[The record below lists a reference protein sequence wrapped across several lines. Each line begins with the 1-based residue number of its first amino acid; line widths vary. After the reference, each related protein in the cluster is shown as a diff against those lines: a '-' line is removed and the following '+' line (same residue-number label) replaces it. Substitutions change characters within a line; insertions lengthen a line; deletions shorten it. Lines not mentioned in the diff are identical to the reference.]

1 MTLTNVTLVGMGPRG
16 LSVLE
21 RILEHAHRL
30 PADARLHIDV
40 IDAGEAG
47 QGSHPSRQPDHLL
60 INTVASQITM
70 FAPQSIAGGDTRDRN
85 HRGAGASLVE
95 WASAS
100 GYRRFGQRYF
110 RVEDGSGAA
119 ITEFDHLPRSLL
131 GEYLAWV
138 YDRVVTRLPERITVA
153 HHRSRVLDIEERE
166 SRFQV
171 RLESGY
177 TYPTDYVFLVTGHG
191 RRKPT
196 DDDLRART
204 FVEQHVGRNPKLGF
218 FASPY
223 PVAGLASISSQ
234 ATVAVQGF
242 GLTAHDVISELT
254 LGRGGRYV
262 QSANGLRYEASGR
275 EPRILLFSR
284 NCLPFAARGVNQKG
298 LTGKHHAQ
306 FFTPAAVHAL
316 ADAAQRTRNDPRVD
330 FRAEVLPLIVKEMAY
345 AYRSAALQQAVDPAA
360 FEPTAAEQQAI
371 DEILWPLRGR
381 RFASADAFRQFFD
394 RLFAD
399 DLAHAFKGNL
409 TSPVK
414 AATDVL
420 RDTREALRVAIEF
433 GGSTPDSQRFFV
445 EEFNAITNRIAFGP
459 PKQRNVEFL
468 ALRAAGLLELGG
480 GPGARV
486 SGDPETGQFR
496 IDTPYTEGV
505 AQRFA
510 DVLIAARLDT
520 YSPLSDDAVL
530 TANLL
535 RRGLVRPYRNGDY
548 HPGGIDIDAQSRP
561 IGSNGRAHPRLWA
574 IGFVVEG
581 AHFYTHALPRP
592 QIASRQTADAERCVL
607 QLFDALDRQRAAA
620 TAPATIPADDLKET
634 A

>member
-1 MTLTNVTLVGMGPRG
+1 
-16 LSVLE
+16 
-21 RILEHAHRL
+21 
-30 PADARLHIDV
+30 
-40 IDAGEAG
+40 
-47 QGSHPSRQPDHLL
+47 
-60 INTVASQITM
+60 
-70 FAPQSIAGGDTRDRN
+70 
-85 HRGAGASLVE
+85 
-95 WASAS
+95 
-100 GYRRFGQRYF
+100 
-110 RVEDGSGAA
+110 
-119 ITEFDHLPRSLL
+119 
-131 GEYLAWV
+131 
-138 YDRVVTRLPERITVA
+138 VVKRLPERITVV
-153 HHRSRVLDIEERE
+153 HHRSRVLDVEERE
-166 SRFQV
+166 QRFQV
-171 RLESGY
+171 KLENGY

-191 RRKPT
+191 KRKPT
-196 DDDLRART
+196 DDDLRARS

-223 PVAGLASISSQ
+223 PVVGLASISSQ

-242 GLTAHDVISELT
+242 GLTAHDVVSELT

-262 QSANGLRYEASGR
+262 ETADGLRYEASGK

-306 FFTPAAVHAL
+306 FFTPAAVRAL

-330 FRAEVLPLIVKEMAY
+330 FRAEVLPLILKEMAY
-345 AYRSAALQQAVDPAA
+345 AYRSTALRQAVDPAT
-360 FEPTAAEQQAI
+360 FEPTATEQQAI
-371 DEILWPLRGR
+371 DAILWPLKGR
-381 RFASADAFRQFFD
+381 RFASAEAFQQFFD
-394 RLFAD
+394 QHFND

-420 RDTREALRVAIEF
+420 RDTREALRTAVEF

-445 EEFNAITNRIAFGP
+445 DEFNAITNRIAFGP

-468 ALRAAGLLELGG
+468 ALRAAGVLELGG

-486 SGDPETGQFR
+486 SGDPASAQFR

-505 AQRFA
+505 TQRFA
-510 DVLIAARLDT
+510 DVLIAARLDSF
-520 YSPLSDDAVL
+520 SPLTDDSVL

-535 RRGLVRPYRNGDY
+535 RRGLIRPYRNGDY
-548 HPGGIDIDAQSRP
+548 HPGGIDIDTQSRP
-561 IGSNGRAHPRLWA
+561 IGSNGRAHSRLWA
-574 IGFVVEG
+574 IGFLVEG

-607 QLFDALDRQRAAA
+607 QLFDALDRQRSVAAIES
-620 TAPATIPADDLKET
+620 TVPADDLEET

>member
-21 RILEHAHRL
+21 RILEHARRL

-40 IDAGEAG
+40 IDAGECG

-70 FAPQSIAGGDTRDRN
+70 FAPVSVAGGGSN
-85 HRGAGASLVE
+85 GPSLVE

-138 YDRVVTRLPERITVA
+138 YDRVVRLLPERITVA
-153 HHRSRVLDIEERE
+153 HHRTRVLDVEERE

-171 RLESGY
+171 RLENGY

-196 DDDLRART
+196 DDDLRNSA
-204 FVEQHVGRNPKLGF
+204 FVKQHVARNPKLGF

-223 PVAGLASISSQ
+223 PVAGLSSISAQ
-234 ATVAVQGF
+234 ASVAVQGF

-254 LGRGGRYV
+254 LGRGGRYM
-262 QSANGLRYEASGR
+262 QTQNGLRYEPSGK
-275 EPRILLFSR
+275 EPHILLFSR

-298 LTGKHHAQ
+298 LTGKHQAQ
-306 FFTPAAVHAL
+306 FFTPAAVRAL
-316 ADAAQRTRNDPRVD
+316 AEATKSARSDPRVD
-330 FRAEVLPLIVKEMAY
+330 FRVDVLPLIIKEMAY
-345 AYRSAALQQAVDPAA
+345 AYRSAALQKTVDPAT
-360 FEPTAAEQQAI
+360 FEATPGEQQAI
-371 DEILWPLRGR
+371 EAILWPLKGR
-381 RFASADAFRQFFD
+381 SFVSAQAFQRFFD
-394 RLFAD
+394 EQFND

-409 TSPVK
+409 ASPVK

-420 RDTREALRVAIEF
+420 RDTREALRTAVEF
-433 GGSTPDSQRFFV
+433 GGLTPGSHRFFV
-445 EEFNAITNRIAFGP
+445 EEFNAITNRVAFGP

-468 ALRAAGLLELGG
+468 ALRAAGVLDLAG
-480 GPGARV
+480 GPGASV
-486 SGDPETGQFR
+486 SGDPQSSQFR
-496 IDTPYTEGV
+496 IDTPYTEG
-505 AQRFA
+505 ATQRFA
-510 DVLIAARLDT
+510 DVLIAARLDS
-520 YSPLSDDAVL
+520 YSPLTDDSVL
-530 TANLL
+530 TANLR
-535 RRGLVRPYRNGDY
+535 RRGLIRPYRNGDY
-548 HPGGIDIDAQSRP
+548 HPGGIDIDTQSRP
-561 IGSNGRAHPRLWA
+561 IGRSGRPHPRLWA
-574 IGFVVEG
+574 IGFLVEG

-607 QLFDALDRQRAAA
+607 QLFDAIDSRRPAAA
-620 TAPATIPADDLKET
+620 SPDDTIPAADLQET

>member
-21 RILEHAHRL
+21 RILEHAQRL

-70 FAPQSIAGGDTRDRN
+70 FAPHSVAGGD
-85 HRGAGASLVE
+85 GGGPSLVE
-95 WASAS
+95 WAAER

-110 RVEDGSGAA
+110 RVEDGSGEA

-138 YDRVVTRLPERITVA
+138 YDRVVKLLPERITVA
-153 HHRSRVLDIEERE
+153 HHRSRVLDVEERGR
-166 SRFQV
+166 RFQV
-171 RLESGY
+171 RLENGY
-177 TYPTDYVFLVTGHG
+177 VYPADFVFLVTGHG

-196 DDDLRART
+196 DDDQRAGV
-204 FVEQHVGRNPKLGF
+204 FVERHVARNPKLGF

-223 PVAGLASISSQ
+223 PVMGLSTISAQ

-262 QSANGLRYEASGR
+262 ETANGLQYEASGR
-275 EPRILLFSR
+275 EPRILMFSR

-298 LTGKHHAQ
+298 LTGKHQAQ
-306 FFTPAAVHAL
+306 FFTPAAVRAL
-316 ADAAQRTRNDPRVD
+316 ADAAKRARNDPRID
-330 FRAEVLPLIVKEMAY
+330 FRADVLPLIVKEMAY
-345 AYRSAALQQAVDPAA
+345 AYRSAARQQTVDPAT
-360 FEPTAAEQQAI
+360 FEATPDERQAI
-371 DEILWPLRGR
+371 DAILWPLKGR
-381 RFASADAFRQFFD
+381 RFASAAAFQQFFD
-394 RLFAD
+394 QQFND

-420 RDTREALRVAIEF
+420 RDTREALRTAVEF
-433 GGSTPDSQRFFV
+433 GGSLPDSQRFFV
-445 EEFNAITNRIAFGP
+445 EEFNAITNRVAFGP
-459 PKQRNVEFL
+459 PKRRNVEFL
-468 ALRAAGLLELGG
+468 ALRAAGLLDLAG

-486 SGDPETGQFR
+486 SGDPASSQFR
-496 IDTPYTEGV
+496 IDTPYTDGTTE
-505 AQRFA
+505 RFA
-510 DVLIAARLDT
+510 DVLIAARLDSF
-520 YSPLSDDAVL
+520 SPLTDDSAL

-535 RRGLVRPYRNGDY
+535 RRGLIRPYRNGDY
-548 HPGGIDIDAQSRP
+548 HPGGIDIDVHSRP
-561 IGSNGRAHPRLWA
+561 IGVNGRAHPRLWA
-574 IGFVVEG
+574 IGFLVEG

-607 QLFDALDRQRAAA
+607 QLFDALDEQHTYSADSD
-620 TAPATIPADDLKET
+620 APIPVDDFQET
-634 A
+634 V